1 MDIKVTNA
9 RYKRSKQNLIGGGR
23 TASLQF
29 AQCPGIWLPPI
40 RFGLLGTSQV
50 RWISKW
56 TNTRYIPSKQNQLG
70 GYRTASLG
78 LF

>member
-9 RYKRSKQNLIGGGR
+9 RYKQSKQNLIGGGR

-29 AQCPGIWLPPI
+29 ALCPGVWLPPI
-40 RFGLLGTSQV
+40 RFGLHGTSQV

-56 TNTRYIPSKQNQLG
+56 TNARYI
-70 GYRTASLG
+70 
-78 LF
+78 

>member
-23 TASLQF
+23 TPVCLM
-29 AQCPGIWLPPI
+29 PGVWLPPI

-56 TNTRYIPSKQNQLG
+56 TNARYIPSKQNQIG
-70 GYRTASLG
+70 GDRTASLR